1 MVEYVVL
8 IIFGLALDICG
19 AFLIIKPI
27 LYFRGVWIGK
37 NLDYFKKDFD
47 DQTPDI
53 IINRIKMAWFGITFL
68 GVGFALQIIGN
79 YLQYLS
85 LNS

>member
-47 DQTPDI
+47 DQTQNQDGLVW
-53 IINRIKMAWFGITFL
+53 NNFL
-68 GVGFALQIIGN
+68 GSGICFAD
-79 YLQYLS
+79 YR
-85 LNS
+85 

>member
-1 MVEYVVL
+1 MTEYVVL
-8 IIFGLALDICG
+8 IISGLLLDICG
-19 AFLIIKPI
+19 AFLIVKPI
-27 LYFRGVWIGK
+27 LYFRGIWIGK

-53 IINRIKMAWFGITFL
+53 VINRIKMAWFGIVFL
-68 GVGFALQIIGN
+68 GVGFVLQIVGN

>member
-1 MVEYVVL
+1 MTEYIVF

-19 AFLIIKPI
+19 AFLIVKPL
-27 LYFRGVWIGK
+27 LYFRGIWVGK

-53 IINRIKMAWFGITFL
+53 RNKRIKMAWFGIIFL
-68 GVGFALQIIGN
+68 GVGFALQIVGN